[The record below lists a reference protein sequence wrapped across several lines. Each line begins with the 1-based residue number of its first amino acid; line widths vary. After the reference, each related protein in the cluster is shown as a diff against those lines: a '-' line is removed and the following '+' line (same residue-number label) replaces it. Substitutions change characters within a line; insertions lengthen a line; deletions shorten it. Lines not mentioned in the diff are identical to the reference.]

1 MKKVILFA
9 LVAFLVLPAMA
20 QKNVNSKIKK
30 VTVFLQGAQIYRTAT
45 TSLKKGRTDVVFSG
59 LSTRLLAN
67 TVQVKGKGN
76 FTIMSVHHQINYLK
90 KAKLDKRIK
99 QMQDSVVLLTGEKNL
114 NQQFYNAL
122 NQEQQMLLANKA
134 IGGTNT
140 GVDVANLKTMAD
152 FYRSRLKDIYTRMY
166 KINLEN
172 GKRSQKIAVLN
183 RQIQQSRANYQT
195 TVSEIVVDLDVKEN
209 TQAKFSFS
217 YIVNNASW
225 YPQYDIRAED
235 AHHPIQLHYRA
246 MIRQNTG
253 VEWKNVK
260 LTVSTGN
267 PNSNS
272 VIPQMNPW
280 YLNYYLNTPNRKMQ
294 RAKTKSYTND
304 DKYEDMDLEES
315 AEEPLYSMSPQAA
328 PVAALGNASN
338 SANYTVVNVG
348 QTTTQFNISIPYTIP
363 STNKTVNVK
372 IQKVELPA
380 DYRYYCVPKLSLD
393 AFLQAR
399 ITGWEELNLLAGD
412 VNVFFDGTYVGKS
425 HINPQNLSDTLDI
438 SLGKDQS
445 IIVKRTK
452 IKDKTG
458 KIVLGSSKKMNVG
471 WEISIRNNK
480 SEKINITF
488 QDQLPLSRIE
498 EIEVELNGKDGAK
511 YVKETGF
518 LTWDVEIAP
527 KKSIVKRF
535 NYTVKY
541 PKKYVLS
548 NQW

>member
-1 MKKVILFA
+1 MKKVILIA
-9 LVAFLVLPAMA
+9 LVAFFILPAMA

-304 DKYEDMDLEES
+304 DKYEMDMEES
-315 AEEPLYSMSPQAA
+315 AAEPVYATAPLAS
-328 PVAALGNASN
+328 PVAALGNANN

-445 IIVKRTK
+445 IIVQRTK

>member
-1 MKKVILFA
+1 MKKIYLLLIISLLWV
-9 LVAFLVLPAMA
+9 PMSA
-20 QKNVNSKIKK
+20 QKNVNSKIEK
-30 VTVFLQGAQIYRTAT
+30 VTVFLSGAQIYRTASS
-45 TSLKKGRTDVVFSG
+45 SLKKGRSEVVFSG
-59 LSTRLLAN
+59 LSTHLLAN

-99 QMQDSVVLLTGEKNL
+99 QMQDSVVLLTNEKNL
-114 NQQFYNAL
+114 QQQFYNAL
-122 NQEQQMLLANKA
+122 NQEQQMLLENKS
-134 IGGTNT
+134 IGGSNT

-166 KINLEN
+166 DINMEN
-172 GKRSQKIAVLN
+172 AKRSKKIALLN
-183 RQIQQSRANYQT
+183 QQIQQFRANYQT
-195 TVSEIVVDLDVKEN
+195 AVSEIVLDLDVKEA
-209 TQAKFSFS
+209 TQAKFDFS
-217 YIVNNASW
+217 YIVTNASW

-235 AHHPIQLHYRA
+235 VHHPIQLHYRA

-253 VEWKNVK
+253 VAWKNVK

-280 YLNYYLNTPNRKMQ
+280 YLNYYLNTPHRKMS
-294 RAKTKSYTND
+294 RKEKSAQYEYEVSQD
-304 DKYEDMDLEES
+304 D
-315 AEEPLYSMSPQAA
+315 EEPTESVAMEVTASP
-328 PVAALGNASN
+328 VYKSLSNASN
-338 SANYTVVNVG
+338 SSNYTTVQAG
-348 QTTTQFNISIPYTIP
+348 QTTTLFNISIPYTIP

-372 IQKVELPA
+372 IQKVELPS
-380 DYRYYCVPKLSLD
+380 DYRYYCIPKLSLD

-412 VNVFFDGTYVGKS
+412 VNVFFNGTYVGKS
-425 HINPQNLSDTLDI
+425 YINPQNLSDTLDI
-438 SLGKDQS
+438 SLGKDQN

-488 QDQLPLSRIE
+488 KDQLPLSRID
-498 EIEVELNGKDGAK
+498 EIEVKLNEKDGAK
-511 YVKETGF
+511 YDEEMGF
-518 LTWDVEIAP
+518 LTWDLEIGP
-527 KKSIVKRF
+527 KKSVVKRF
-535 NYTVKY
+535 DYTVKY

>member
-1 MKKVILFA
+1 MKKIILIA

-30 VTVFLQGAQIYRTAT
+30 VTVFLSGAQIYRTAT

-59 LSTRLLAN
+59 LSTRLMSN
-67 TVQVKGKGN
+67 TIQVKGKGN

-99 QMQDSVVLLTGEKNL
+99 EMQDSVALLTGEKNL
-114 NQQFYNAL
+114 NKQFYNAL
-122 NQEQQMLLANKA
+122 NQEQIMLLANKA

-140 GVDVANLKTMAD
+140 GVDVANLKSMAD
-152 FYRSRLKDIYTRMY
+152 FYRIRLKDIYTRMY
-166 KINLEN
+166 KINLAN
-172 GKRSQKIAVLN
+172 SKRSQKISILN

-195 TVSEIVVDLDVKEN
+195 TVSEIVVDLDVKDA
-209 TQAKFSFS
+209 TQAKFNFS
-217 YIVNNASW
+217 YIVSNASW

-246 MIRQNTG
+246 MIRQSTG

-280 YLNYYLNTPNRKMQ
+280 YLNYYLNVPNRKMS
-294 RAKTKSYTND
+294 RGIAYTD
-304 DKYEDMDLEES
+304 DIVEE
-315 AEEPLYSMSPQAA
+315 AYEEPTQAPTTKTDSYGASPVYKSLNNA
-328 PVAALGNASN
+328 GNS
-338 SANYTVVNVG
+338 SNYTTVKAG
-348 QTTTQFNISIPYTIP
+348 QTTTLFNISIPYTIP

-380 DYRYYCVPKLSLD
+380 DYRYYCIPKLSLD

-399 ITGWEELNLLAGD
+399 ITGWEELNLLAGN

-425 HINPQNLSDTLDI
+425 YINPQNLSDTLDI

-458 KIVLGSSKKMNVG
+458 NIVLGSSKKMNVG

-488 QDQLPLSRIE
+488 KDQLPLSRVE

-511 YVKETGF
+511 YVPETGF
-518 LTWDVEIAP
+518 LTWDLEIGS
-527 KKSIVKRF
+527 KKSVVKQF
-535 NYTVKY
+535 GYTVKY
-541 PKKYVLS
+541 PKKYILS

>member
-1 MKKVILFA
+1 MKRIYL
-9 LVAFLVLPAMA
+9 LLIISFLWTSMSA

-30 VTVFLQGAQIYRTAT
+30 VTVFLRGAQIYRTAT

-59 LSTRLLAN
+59 LSTRILAN
-67 TVQVKGKGN
+67 TLQVKGKGN

-90 KAKLDKRIK
+90 KTKLDKRIK
-99 QMQDSVVLLTGEKNL
+99 EMQDSVVLLTGEKNL
-114 NQQFYNAL
+114 NQQFFNAL

-152 FYRSRLKDIYTRMY
+152 FYRTRLKDIYTRMY

-172 GKRSQKIAVLN
+172 GKRNEKIAVLN
-183 RQIQQSRANYQT
+183 QQIQQSRANYQT
-195 TVSEIVVDLDVKEN
+195 AVSEIVVDLNVKEA
-209 TQAKFSFS
+209 TQAKFNFS
-217 YIVNNASW
+217 YIVSNASW

-272 VIPQMNPW
+272 VIPRMNPW
-280 YLNYYLNTPNRKMQ
+280 YLNYYLNVPNRKMS
-294 RAKTKSYTND
+294 RSEES
-304 DKYEDMDLEES
+304 YEDEELVEADATAPL
-315 AEEPLYSMSPQAA
+315 AEEKQGRGATLAA
-328 PVAALGNASN
+328 PMYKSLNNASN
-338 SANYTVVNVG
+338 SSNYTTVKAG
-348 QTTTQFNISIPYTIP
+348 QTTTLFNISIPYTIP

-380 DYRYYCVPKLSLD
+380 DYRYYCIPKLSLD

-399 ITGWEELNLLAGD
+399 ITGWEELNLLAGS

-425 HINPQNLSDTLDI
+425 YINPQSLSDTLDI

-458 KIVLGSSKKMNVG
+458 KLILSSSKKMNVG

-480 SEKINITF
+480 SEKIQITF
-488 QDQLPLSRIE
+488 MDQLPISRVEDIEVTLNTKDGVKYNKDNGFLQWDE
-498 EIEVELNGKDGAK
+498 EIDS
-511 YVKETGF
+511 
-518 LTWDVEIAP
+518 
-527 KKSIVKRF
+527 KKSITKKF
-535 NYTVKY
+535 DYTVKY
-541 PKKYVLS
+541 PKKYILS

>member
-1 MKKVILFA
+1 MKKIILIA

-20 QKNVNSKIKK
+20 QKNVNSKINK

-45 TSLKKGRTDVVFSG
+45 TSLKKGRIDVVFSG

-67 TVQVKGKGN
+67 TVQVKGKGD

-90 KAKLDKRIK
+90 KTKLDKRIK
-99 QMQDSVVLLTGEKNL
+99 EMQDSVVLLTGEKNL

-140 GVDVANLKTMAD
+140 GVDVANLKSMAD

-209 TQAKFSFS
+209 TQAKFNFS
-217 YIVNNASW
+217 YIVQNASW

-280 YLNYYLNTPNRKMQ
+280 YLNFYLNTPNRKMPSK
-294 RAKTKSYTND
+294 RSKSYTND
-304 DKYEDMDLEES
+304 DKYDADIALEET
-315 AEEPLYSMSPQAA
+315 AEPVYATAPLAA
-328 PVAALGNASN
+328 PVAALGNANN
-338 SANYTVVNVG
+338 SSNYTVVNVG
-348 QTTTQFNISIPYTIP
+348 QTTTLFNISIPYTIP

-399 ITGWEELNLLAGD
+399 ITGWEELNLLSGN

-425 HINPQNLSDTLDI
+425 YINPQNLSDTLDI

-445 IIVKRTK
+445 IIVKRDK

-458 KIVLGSSKKMNVG
+458 KVVLGSSKKMNVG

-511 YVKETGF
+511 YVKERAF
-518 LTWDVEIAP
+518 LTWDIEIAP
-527 KKSIVKRF
+527 KKSVVKQF

-541 PKKYVLS
+541 PKKYILS